1 MPETE
6 ATLSEEEIRAAETQE
21 TETSPETPEDDS
33 ADSEAAITDEELGEI
48 SASRDLE
55 ALLALSDDLRQE
67 DEESFVDCCRIVFE
81 KEFKSTDEQT
91 AGDIDREFTYFLANT
106 KRLCQVRNILAEELV
121 GGKPSNEENWVITAL
136 SVFISN
142 EMPIQ
147 NMPENASTEQIA
159 EASQNI
165 NPDTVKQIL
174 GMLNMR
180 FGELPDNQFAVL
192 DQEENVVIVDP
203 SSTLARGYDALLITY
218 QILGAQAG
226 PETGE
231 DHEVDGGEMSL
242 GHEMIKWFKEKGIYE
257 EDLNC
262 FRYFKHK
269 EAFALARL
277 VRELSAN
284 PQEGKVPPALD
295 AEYRAMIDFVRKNP
309 DKDWKISETVSKA
322 YIKDLSKYRDKW
334 ALIEKTGIDM
344 NVLPLDGG
352 YDYDSDGPEGGNDT
366 NMEAQSG
373 MSGDL
378 EKSGNKGVTKGER
391 AGGLKVEGPKNI
403 KEAIFNIFVQADAEF
418 GMALNPV
425 AQLAGVAA

>member
-1 MPETE
+1 MSESET
-6 ATLSEEEIRAAETQE
+6 TLSEEEIRAAETQE
-21 TETSPETPEDDS
+21 TETAPEPSESDS
-33 ADSEAAITDEELGEI
+33 VDSEADVTEEELGAI

-55 ALLALSDDLRQE
+55 ALLALSDDLSQE
-67 DEESFVDCCRIVFE
+67 DKESFVDCCRIVFD
-81 KEFKSTDEQT
+81 KEFKSTDDQT
-91 AGDIDREFTYFLANT
+91 AGDVDREFAYFLANT

-147 NMPENASTEQIA
+147 NIPENAPPELVA

-174 GMLNMR
+174 GMLNMK
-180 FGELPDNQFAVL
+180 FGELPDNQFAAL

-226 PETGE
+226 PEIDEGQE
-231 DHEVDGGEMSL
+231 DEDSEMSL

-262 FRYFKHK
+262 FRYFKHQ

-309 DKDWKISETVSKA
+309 DKDWKISETVAKA
-322 YIKDLSKYRDKW
+322 YLSNLSKFRDKW

-344 NVLPLDGG
+344 NVLPLDGS
-352 YDYDSDGPEGGNDT
+352 YDYDSDGPEGGNST
-366 NMEAQSG
+366 STETPSG
-373 MSGDL
+373 SSNL
-378 EKSGNKGVTKGER
+378 EKGGNNGLVKGER
-391 AGGLKVEGPKNI
+391 AGGLKIEGPKNI
-403 KEAIFNIFVQADAEF
+403 KEAIFNIFVQADVEF
-418 GMALNPV
+418 GMNFNPV
-425 AQLAGVAA
+425 AQLAGIAA